1 MMLRSAQLNRR
12 RGTHE
17 AGSEVWLSEI
27 DLQEHALLAN
37 LLCAR
42 AICLLDAKQVAG
54 LRVVSLESVKL
65 TYAVGNKNTVS

>member
-1 MMLRSAQLNRR
+1 
-12 RGTHE
+12 
-17 AGSEVWLSEI
+17 
-27 DLQEHALLAN
+27 LQEHALLAN